1 MPTTTIGVTINA
13 SADISGSC
21 STITQARPKRVST
34 SRASTVISRLS
45 VPLADDEMNAW
56 RAMNSVEWR
65 TL

>member
-1 MPTTTIGVTINA
+1 MPTTTTGVTT
-13 SADISGSC
+13 SARPDISGSC
-21 STITQARPKRVST
+21 AIITPARPISVST

-45 VPLADDEMNAW
+45 VPLADGEMNAW